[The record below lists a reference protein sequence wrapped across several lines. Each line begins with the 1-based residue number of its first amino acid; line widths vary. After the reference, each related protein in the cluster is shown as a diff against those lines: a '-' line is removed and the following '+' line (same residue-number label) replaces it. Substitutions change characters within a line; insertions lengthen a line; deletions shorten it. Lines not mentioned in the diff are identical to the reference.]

1 MPSPQR
7 LQTAVPLD
15 QQSVLPAVR
24 GVPWWG
30 AVLLATGITA
40 LGAAIDAGS
49 NDSLGSIYK
58 FCYLV
63 GCVIAALAVRRRAL
77 FTAAAQPPLIAF
89 FVSIV
94 TLYGLNSEQA
104 STGLKSLIFS
114 VLLPVAADFPWMATT
129 FVVTLALVVARWFLT
144 RDTSGSGP
152 AKAGA
157 AKSRT
162 PDPESSTPKRGT
174 PKSRTADTRSAKAG
188 EAGEATDK
196 AKSHRRTKAT
206 ASPRADDGTPDRARP
221 ATPKPPA
228 ATPRSPKPRTT
239 STTSTAER
247 PPAPAQPSAGHRVP
261 TGQRRPVAD
270 LGAPDLT
277 PSDLSPADL
286 GPTDFPA
293 YESANDTPSAG
304 TADSRS

>member
-7 LQTAVPLD
+7 LQTAVPPD

-188 EAGEATDK
+188 EAAT
-196 AKSHRRTKAT
+196 
-206 ASPRADDGTPDRARP
+206 DRARS